1 MEEEVRP
8 LLMIPKRRIENLKW
22 KLIQTEMITSQL
34 YLYFLEWDSVLLSVV
49 SFFIIYCRCKVL

>member
-1 MEEEVRP
+1 MRP

-34 YLYFLEWDSVLLSVV
+34 HLYFLEWDSVLLSVV